1 MLNYEQVL
9 NDIENLLLGKEL
21 QPINPNTTPLCITA
35 LDRENGKYRI
45 FSNSEYKTRSLAEL
59 ESIYS
64 HISLK
69 GFCNVE
75 QVLYGSSSSRNQPET
90 IFANL
95 PYIQHFKY
103 KNKKHLLLRSYNVH
117 EAATLS
123 EVQGSE
129 FRALRRKIDNFLNLN
144 LGKIYE
150 QQVYL
155 VKNLNEAYDTV
166 LKKYPSELASKK
178 VENTL
183 NRFKQLSEEIASSV
197 VTLDNTIAPTEYI
210 VSNNSSLEEILDS
223 SKTYGVDDGDNDTT
237 SSQLNLE
244 IKTLQAKLGVAR
256 ISSKTPVLS
265 LIFDRVQFGDIEL
278 QPDFQRKDRIW
289 NDEKKS
295 KLIESILL
303 KLPLPVFYFGER
315 VSDEKWVVVD
325 GLQRITTI
333 FDFISGEFKL
343 CKLEILEE
351 LNSKSFKELSRT
363 EQRAIREYEIT
374 AYFIEMN
381 KDSTD
386 LIVELFHRINTY
398 GVKLSDQEIRSA
410 LNQGSSVKFLR
421 YLASK
426 HEFKQATHG
435 KVKPDRQK
443 DMELCLS
450 ALSFIILGFKN
461 YTFNSYDKFL
471 SKAMSILNAYD
482 LELVNEEEIDLGKS
496 HISKD
501 SIDYLNIESRYLRAL
516 NLAYDVFGDLAFIKE
531 TGSNSSPISKQLYE
545 VIIYYFYHINNEQ
558 EILLLKNSDNLV
570 DALYSAIERNAKEY
584 ATWESQIYIDA
595 ERGFKDSI
603 STSTGKKITILYR
616 FSSFAKIL
624 EDSTGIILNIS
635 KEGNISCT
643 L

>member
-1 MLNYEQVL
+1 MLNFEQVL
-9 NDIENLLLGKEL
+9 NDIENLLFGKQL
-21 QPINPNTTPLCITA
+21 QPINPSTPPLCIISI
-35 LDRENGKYRI
+35 DRENGKYKVS
-45 FSNSEYKTRSLAEL
+45 SNSESKTRSLLEL

-64 HISLK
+64 NLNIR

-103 KNKKHLLLRSYNVH
+103 ENKKHLLLRSHNVH

-129 FRALRRKIDNFLNLN
+129 FRVLRKKIDNFLNLN

-150 QQVYL
+150 QQVEL
-155 VKNLNEAYDTV
+155 VQSLDDAYQIV
-166 LKKYPSELASKK
+166 LKKFPSEIASKK
-178 VENTL
+178 VEVTL
-183 NRFKQLSEEIASSV
+183 NRFKELSADMANSV
-197 VTLDNTIAPTEYI
+197 VTLDYNIEVPTLKI
-210 VSNNSSLEEILDS
+210 SNNTTVEELIES
-223 SKTYGVDDGDNDTT
+223 PNTYGVDEGENDTT

-244 IKTLQAKLGVAR
+244 LKTLQAKLGVAR
-256 ISSKTPVLS
+256 ITSKTPVLS
-265 LIFDRVQFGDIEL
+265 LIFDRVHFGDIEL

-289 NDEKKS
+289 NNEKKS

-303 KLPLPVFYFGER
+303 KLPLPVFYFGNRIAE
-315 VSDEKWVVVD
+315 DKWVVVD

-333 FDFISGEFKL
+333 YDFMSGEFKL
-343 CKLEILEE
+343 SKLDILEDLNGKEFGE
-351 LNSKSFKELSRT
+351 LTRT

-426 HEFKQATHG
+426 NEFKQATHG

-443 DMELCLS
+443 DMELCLA
-450 ALSFIILGFKN
+450 ALAFINIGFKN
-461 YTFNSYDKFL
+461 YNFNSYDKFL
-471 SKAMSILNAYD
+471 SKAMENLNLYK
-482 LELVNEEEIDLGKS
+482 LNLLNEKEIDLGS
-496 HISKD
+496 AYISNECNE
-501 SIDYLNIESRYLRAL
+501 YLQIERKYLRAL

-531 TGSNSSPISKQLYE
+531 IGSNTSPISKQLYE
-545 VIIYYFYHINNEQ
+545 VIIYYFYYVTEEQ
-558 EILLLKNSDNLV
+558 EELLLKNSDKLV
-570 DALYSAIERNAKEY
+570 DTLYSAIDSNSKEY
-584 ATWESQIYIDA
+584 ATWDSQTYIEA

-616 FSSFAKIL
+616 FNSFAKIL
-624 EDSTGIILNIS
+624 EQSTGIKIVNAN
-635 KEGNISCT
+635 EGN
-643 L
+643 

>member
-1 MLNYEQVL
+1 MLNFEQVL
-9 NDIENLLLGKEL
+9 NDIENLLFGKQL
-21 QPINPNTTPLCITA
+21 QPINPATPPLCIISI
-35 LDRENGKYRI
+35 DRENGKYKVS
-45 FSNSEYKTRSLAEL
+45 SNSETKTRSLSEL
-59 ESIYS
+59 EAIFANLN
-64 HISLK
+64 IR

-103 KNKKHLLLRSYNVH
+103 EKKKHLLLRSQNVH
-117 EAATLS
+117 DAATLS

-129 FRALRRKIDNFLNLN
+129 FRVLRKKIDNFLNLN

-150 QQVYL
+150 QQVEL
-155 VKNLNEAYDTV
+155 VKSLDDAYQIV
-166 LKKYPSELASKK
+166 LKKFPSEIASKK
-178 VENTL
+178 VEVTL
-183 NRFKQLSEEIASSV
+183 NSFKELSADMANSV
-197 VTLDNTIAPTEYI
+197 VTLDYNIEVPTLKI
-210 VSNNSSLEEILDS
+210 SNNTTVEELIES
-223 SKTYGVDDGDNDTT
+223 SKTYGVDEGENDTT

-244 IKTLQAKLGVAR
+244 LKTLQAKLGVAR
-256 ISSKTPVLS
+256 ITSKTPVLS
-265 LIFDRVQFGDIEL
+265 LIFDRVHFGDIEL

-303 KLPLPVFYFGER
+303 KLPLPVFYFGNRIAE
-315 VSDEKWVVVD
+315 DKWVVVD

-333 FDFISGEFKL
+333 YDFMSGEFKL
-343 CKLEILEE
+343 SKLDILEDLNGKKFGE
-351 LNSKSFKELSRT
+351 LTRT

-426 HEFKQATHG
+426 NEFKQATHG

-450 ALSFIILGFKN
+450 ALAFINIGFKHYN
-461 YTFNSYDKFL
+461 FSSYDKFL
-471 SKAMSILNAYD
+471 SKAMENLNLYK
-482 LELVNEEEIDLGKS
+482 LNLLNEKEVDLGS
-496 HISKD
+496 AYISD
-501 SIDYLNIESRYLRAL
+501 ECIEYIQIERKYLRAL

-531 TGSNSSPISKQLYE
+531 IGSNTSPISKQLYE
-545 VIIYYFYHINNEQ
+545 VIIYYFYHITDEQ
-558 EILLLKNSDNLV
+558 EKLLLKNSDKLV
-570 DALYSAIERNAKEY
+570 DTLYSAIDSNSKEY
-584 ATWESQIYIDA
+584 ATWDSQTYIEA

-616 FSSFAKIL
+616 FNSFAKIL
-624 EDSTGIILNIS
+624 EQSTGIKIVNAN
-635 KEGNISCT
+635 EGN

>member
-1 MLNYEQVL
+1 MLNFERVL
-9 NDIENLLLGKEL
+9 NDIENLLFGKQL
-21 QPINPNTTPLCITA
+21 QPINPATPPLCIISI
-35 LDRENGKYRI
+35 DRENGKYKVA
-45 FSNSEYKTRSLAEL
+45 SNSEFKTRSLSEL
-59 ESIYS
+59 EAIFANLN
-64 HISLK
+64 IR

-103 KNKKHLLLRSYNVH
+103 EKKKHLLLRSHNVH
-117 EAATLS
+117 DAATLS

-129 FRALRRKIDNFLNLN
+129 FRVLRKKIDNFLKLN

-150 QQVYL
+150 QQVEL
-155 VKNLNEAYDTV
+155 VKSLDDAYQIV
-166 LKKYPSELASKK
+166 LKKFPSEIASKK
-178 VENTL
+178 VEVTL
-183 NRFKQLSEEIASSV
+183 NSFKELSADMANSV
-197 VTLDNTIAPTEYI
+197 VTLDYNIEVPTLKI
-210 VSNNSSLEEILDS
+210 SNNTTVEELIES
-223 SKTYGVDDGDNDTT
+223 SKTYGVDEGENDTT

-244 IKTLQAKLGVAR
+244 LKTLQAKLGVAR
-256 ISSKTPVLS
+256 ITSKTPVLS
-265 LIFDRVQFGDIEL
+265 LIFDRVHFGDIEL

-303 KLPLPVFYFGER
+303 KLPLPVFYFGNRIAE
-315 VSDEKWVVVD
+315 DKWVVVD

-333 FDFISGEFKL
+333 YDFMSGEFKL
-343 CKLEILEE
+343 SKLDILEDLNGKKFGE
-351 LNSKSFKELSRT
+351 LTRT

-426 HEFKQATHG
+426 NEFKQATHG

-450 ALSFIILGFKN
+450 ALAFINIGFKHYN
-461 YTFNSYDKFL
+461 FSSYDKFL
-471 SKAMSILNAYD
+471 SKAMENLNLYK
-482 LELVNEEEIDLGKS
+482 LNLLNEKEVDLGS
-496 HISKD
+496 AYISD
-501 SIDYLNIESRYLRAL
+501 ECIEYIQIERKYLRAL

-531 TGSNSSPISKQLYE
+531 IGSNTSPISKQLYE
-545 VIIYYFYHINNEQ
+545 VIIYYFYHITDEQ
-558 EILLLKNSDNLV
+558 ERLLLKNSDKLV
-570 DALYSAIERNAKEY
+570 DTLYSAIDSNSKEY
-584 ATWESQIYIDA
+584 ATWDSQTYIEA

-616 FSSFAKIL
+616 FNSFAKIL
-624 EDSTGIILNIS
+624 EQSTGIKIVNAN
-635 KEGNISCT
+635 EGN

>member
-1 MLNYEQVL
+1 MLNFEQVL
-9 NDIENLLLGKEL
+9 NDIENLLFGKQL
-21 QPINPNTTPLCITA
+21 QPINPSTPPLCIISI
-35 LDRENGKYRI
+35 DRENGKYKVY
-45 FSNSEYKTRSLAEL
+45 SNSESKTRSLSEL

-64 HISLK
+64 NLNIR

-103 KNKKHLLLRSYNVH
+103 ENKKHLLLRSHNVH

-129 FRALRRKIDNFLNLN
+129 FRVLRKKIDNFLNLN

-150 QQVYL
+150 QQVEL
-155 VKNLNEAYDTV
+155 VQSLDDAYQIV
-166 LKKYPSELASKK
+166 LKKFPSEIASKK
-178 VENTL
+178 VEVTL
-183 NRFKQLSEEIASSV
+183 NRFKELSADMANSV
-197 VTLDNTIAPTEYI
+197 VTLDYNIEVPTLKI
-210 VSNNSSLEEILDS
+210 SNNTTVEELIES
-223 SKTYGVDDGDNDTT
+223 PNTYGVDEGENDTT

-244 IKTLQAKLGVAR
+244 LKTLQAKLGVAR
-256 ISSKTPVLS
+256 ITSKTPVLS
-265 LIFDRVQFGDIEL
+265 LIFDRVHFGDIEL

-289 NDEKKS
+289 NNEKKS

-303 KLPLPVFYFGER
+303 KLPLPVFYFGNRIAE
-315 VSDEKWVVVD
+315 DKWVVVD

-333 FDFISGEFKL
+333 YDFMSGEFKL
-343 CKLEILEE
+343 SKLDILEDLNGKEFGE
-351 LNSKSFKELSRT
+351 LTRT

-426 HEFKQATHG
+426 NEFKQATHG

-443 DMELCLS
+443 DMELCLA
-450 ALSFIILGFKN
+450 ALAFINIGFKN
-461 YTFNSYDKFL
+461 YNFNSYDKFL
-471 SKAMSILNAYD
+471 S
-482 LELVNEEEIDLGKS
+482 
-496 HISKD
+496 
-501 SIDYLNIESRYLRAL
+501 
-516 NLAYDVFGDLAFIKE
+516 
-531 TGSNSSPISKQLYE
+531 
-545 VIIYYFYHINNEQ
+545 
-558 EILLLKNSDNLV
+558 
-570 DALYSAIERNAKEY
+570 
-584 ATWESQIYIDA
+584 
-595 ERGFKDSI
+595 
-603 STSTGKKITILYR
+603 
-616 FSSFAKIL
+616 
-624 EDSTGIILNIS
+624 
-635 KEGNISCT
+635 
-643 L
+643 

>member
-1 MLNYEQVL
+1 MLNFEQVL
-9 NDIENLLLGKEL
+9 NDIENLLFGKQL
-21 QPINPNTTPLCITA
+21 QPINPATPPLCIISI
-35 LDRENGKYRI
+35 DRENGKYKVS
-45 FSNSEYKTRSLAEL
+45 SNSETKTRSLSEL
-59 ESIYS
+59 EAIFANLN
-64 HISLK
+64 IR

-103 KNKKHLLLRSYNVH
+103 EKKKHLLLRSHNVH
-117 EAATLS
+117 DAATLS
-123 EVQGSE
+123 EIQGSE
-129 FRALRRKIDNFLNLN
+129 FRTIRKKIDNFLKLN

-150 QQVYL
+150 QQIYL
-155 VKNLNEAYDTV
+155 VKSLDEAYETV
-166 LKKYPSELASKK
+166 LKKYPSELASRK
-178 VENTL
+178 VESTL
-183 NRFKQLSEEIASSV
+183 NRFKELSAEMANSV
-197 VTLDNTIAPTEYI
+197 VTLDNNIQLPTYNAT
-210 VSNNSSLEEILDS
+210 NNSTLEEILES
-223 SKTYGVDDGDNDTT
+223 SETYGVDDGDNKT
-237 SSQLNLE
+237 SSSE

-333 FDFISGEFKL
+333 YDFISGEFKL
-343 CKLEILEE
+343 SKLEILND
-351 LNSKSFKELSRT
+351 LNGKNFRELSRT
-363 EQRAIREYEIT
+363 EQRSIREYEIT

-426 HEFKQATHG
+426 YEFKQATHG

-450 ALSFIILGFKN
+450 ALAFITIGFEN
-461 YTFNSYDKFL
+461 YNFNSYDKFL
-471 SKAMSILNAYD
+471 SRAMEMLNTYKLD
-482 LELVNEEEIDLGKS
+482 LLNEKEIDSGNAS
-496 HISKD
+496 ISKD
-501 SIDYLNIESRYLRAL
+501 NFEYSNIEKRYLRAL
-516 NLAYDVFGDLAFIKE
+516 NLASDVFGDLAFIKDP
-531 TGSNSSPISKQLYE
+531 GSNSSPISKQLYE
-545 VIIYYFYHINNEQ
+545 VIIYYFYKLSDEQ
-558 EILLLKNSDNLV
+558 EVMLLKNSEKLV
-570 DALYSAIERNAKEY
+570 DTLYSAIERNAREY
-584 ATWESQIYIDA
+584 AHWDSQTYI
-595 ERGFKDSI
+595 ELGRGFKDSI

-616 FSSFAKIL
+616 FNSFAKIL
-624 EDSTGIILNIS
+624 KQSTGIVIKDNNKDIM
-635 KEGNISCT
+635 
-643 L
+643 

>member
-1 MLNYEQVL
+1 MLNFERVL
-9 NDIENLLLGKEL
+9 NDIENLLFGKQL
-21 QPINPNTTPLCITA
+21 QPINPATPPLCIISI
-35 LDRENGKYRI
+35 DRENGKYKVA
-45 FSNSEYKTRSLAEL
+45 SNSEFKTRSLSEL
-59 ESIYS
+59 EAIFANLN
-64 HISLK
+64 IR

-103 KNKKHLLLRSYNVH
+103 EKKKHLLLRSHNVH
-117 EAATLS
+117 DAATLS

-129 FRALRRKIDNFLNLN
+129 FRVLRKKIDNFLNLN

-150 QQVYL
+150 QQVEL
-155 VKNLNEAYDTV
+155 VKSLDDAYQIV
-166 LKKYPSELASKK
+166 LKKFPSEIASKK
-178 VENTL
+178 VEVTL
-183 NRFKQLSEEIASSV
+183 NSFKELSADMANSV
-197 VTLDNTIAPTEYI
+197 VTLDYNIEVPTLKI
-210 VSNNSSLEEILDS
+210 SNNTTVEELIES
-223 SKTYGVDDGDNDTT
+223 SKTYGVDEGENDTT

-244 IKTLQAKLGVAR
+244 LKTLQAKLGVAR
-256 ISSKTPVLS
+256 ITSKTPVLS
-265 LIFDRVQFGDIEL
+265 LIFDRVHFGDIEL

-303 KLPLPVFYFGER
+303 KLPLPVFYFGNRIAE
-315 VSDEKWVVVD
+315 DKWVVVD

-333 FDFISGEFKL
+333 YDFMSGEFKL
-343 CKLEILEE
+343 SKLDILEDLNGKKFGE
-351 LNSKSFKELSRT
+351 LTRT

-426 HEFKQATHG
+426 NEFKQATHG

-450 ALSFIILGFKN
+450 ALAFINIGFKHYN
-461 YTFNSYDKFL
+461 FSSYDKFL
-471 SKAMSILNAYD
+471 SKAMENLNLYK
-482 LELVNEEEIDLGKS
+482 LNLLNEKEVDLGS
-496 HISKD
+496 AYISD
-501 SIDYLNIESRYLRAL
+501 ECIEYIQIERKYLRAL

-531 TGSNSSPISKQLYE
+531 IGSNTSPISKQLYE
-545 VIIYYFYHINNEQ
+545 VIIYYFYHITDEQ
-558 EILLLKNSDNLV
+558 EKLLLKNSDKLV
-570 DALYSAIERNAKEY
+570 DTLYSAIDSNSKEY
-584 ATWESQIYIDA
+584 ATWDSQTYIEA

-616 FSSFAKIL
+616 FNSFAKIL
-624 EDSTGIILNIS
+624 EQSTGIKIVNAN
-635 KEGNISCT
+635 EGN

>member
-1 MLNYEQVL
+1 MLNFEQVL
-9 NDIENLLLGKEL
+9 NDIENLLFGKQL
-21 QPINPNTTPLCITA
+21 QPINPATPPLCIISI
-35 LDRENGKYRI
+35 DRENGKYKVS
-45 FSNSEYKTRSLAEL
+45 SNSETKTRSLSEL
-59 ESIYS
+59 EAIFANLN
-64 HISLK
+64 IR

-95 PYIQHFKY
+95 PYIQNFKY
-103 KNKKHLLLRSYNVH
+103 EKKKHLLLRSHNVH
-117 EAATLS
+117 DAATLS

-129 FRALRRKIDNFLNLN
+129 FRVLRKKIDNFLNLN

-150 QQVYL
+150 QQVEL
-155 VKNLNEAYDTV
+155 VKSLDDAYQIV
-166 LKKYPSELASKK
+166 LKKFPSEIASKK
-178 VENTL
+178 VEVTL
-183 NRFKQLSEEIASSV
+183 NSFKELSADMANSV
-197 VTLDNTIAPTEYI
+197 VTLDYNIEVPTLKI
-210 VSNNSSLEEILDS
+210 SNNTTVEELIES
-223 SKTYGVDDGDNDTT
+223 SKTYGVDEGENDTT

-244 IKTLQAKLGVAR
+244 LKTLQAKLGVAR
-256 ISSKTPVLS
+256 ITSKTPVLS
-265 LIFDRVQFGDIEL
+265 LIFDRVHFGDIEL

-303 KLPLPVFYFGER
+303 KLPLPVFYFGNRIAE
-315 VSDEKWVVVD
+315 DKWVVVD

-333 FDFISGEFKL
+333 YDFMSGEFKL
-343 CKLEILEE
+343 SKLDILEDLNGKKFGE
-351 LNSKSFKELSRT
+351 LTRT

-426 HEFKQATHG
+426 NEFKQATHG

-450 ALSFIILGFKN
+450 ALAFINIGFKHYN
-461 YTFNSYDKFL
+461 FSSYDKFL
-471 SKAMSILNAYD
+471 SKAMENLNLYK
-482 LELVNEEEIDLGKS
+482 LNLLNEKEVDLGS
-496 HISKD
+496 AYISD
-501 SIDYLNIESRYLRAL
+501 ECIEYIQIERKYLRAL

-531 TGSNSSPISKQLYE
+531 IGSNTSPISKQLYE
-545 VIIYYFYHINNEQ
+545 
-558 EILLLKNSDNLV
+558 
-570 DALYSAIERNAKEY
+570 
-584 ATWESQIYIDA
+584 
-595 ERGFKDSI
+595 
-603 STSTGKKITILYR
+603 
-616 FSSFAKIL
+616 
-624 EDSTGIILNIS
+624 
-635 KEGNISCT
+635 
-643 L
+643 

>member
-1 MLNYEQVL
+1 MLNFEQVL
-9 NDIENLLLGKEL
+9 NDIENLLFGKQL
-21 QPINPNTTPLCITA
+21 QPINPATPPLCI
-35 LDRENGKYRI
+35 LSIDRENGKYNVS
-45 FSNSEYKTRSLAEL
+45 SNSETKTRSLSEL
-59 ESIYS
+59 EAIFANLN
-64 HISLK
+64 IR

-103 KNKKHLLLRSYNVH
+103 EKKKHLLLRSHNVH
-117 EAATLS
+117 DAATLS

-129 FRALRRKIDNFLNLN
+129 FRVLRKKIDNFLNLN

-150 QQVYL
+150 QQVEL
-155 VKNLNEAYDTV
+155 VKSLDDAYQIV
-166 LKKYPSELASKK
+166 LKKFPSEIASKK
-178 VENTL
+178 VEVTL
-183 NRFKQLSEEIASSV
+183 NSFKELSADMANSV
-197 VTLDNTIAPTEYI
+197 VTLDYNIEVPTLKI
-210 VSNNSSLEEILDS
+210 SNNTTVEELIES
-223 SKTYGVDDGDNDTT
+223 SKTYGVDEGENDTT
-237 SSQLNLE
+237 SSQVSSEL
-244 IKTLQAKLGVAR
+244 KTLQAKLGVAR
-256 ISSKTPVLS
+256 ITSKTPVLS
-265 LIFDRVQFGDIEL
+265 LIFDRVHFGDIEL

-303 KLPLPVFYFGER
+303 KLPLPVFYFGNRIAE
-315 VSDEKWVVVD
+315 DKWVVVD

-333 FDFISGEFKL
+333 YDFMSGEFKL
-343 CKLEILEE
+343 SKLDILEDLNGKKFGE
-351 LNSKSFKELSRT
+351 LTRT

-426 HEFKQATHG
+426 NEFKQATHR

-450 ALSFIILGFKN
+450 ALAFVNIGFKN
-461 YTFNSYDKFL
+461 YDFNSYDKFL
-471 SKAMSILNAYD
+471 SKAMENLNLYK
-482 LELVNEEEIDLGKS
+482 LNLLNEKEVDLGS
-496 HISKD
+496 AYISD
-501 SIDYLNIESRYLRAL
+501 ECIEYLQIERKYLRAL

-531 TGSNSSPISKQLYE
+531 IGSNTSPISKQLYE
-545 VIIYYFYHINNEQ
+545 VIIYYFYHITDEQ
-558 EILLLKNSDNLV
+558 EKLLLGNSDKLV
-570 DALYSAIERNAKEY
+570 DTLYSAIDSNSKKY
-584 ATWESQIYIDA
+584 ATWDSPTYTEA

-616 FSSFAKIL
+616 FNSFAKIL
-624 EDSTGIILNIS
+624 EQSTGIKIVNAN
-635 KEGNISCT
+635 EGNV
-643 L
+643 

>member
-1 MLNYEQVL
+1 MLNFEQVL
-9 NDIENLLLGKEL
+9 NDIENLLFGKQL
-21 QPINPNTTPLCITA
+21 QPINPATPPLCIISI
-35 LDRENGKYRI
+35 DRENGKYKVS
-45 FSNSEYKTRSLAEL
+45 SNSETKTRSLSEL
-59 ESIYS
+59 EAIFANLN
-64 HISLK
+64 IR

-103 KNKKHLLLRSYNVH
+103 EKKKHLLLRSHNVH
-117 EAATLS
+117 DAATLS

-129 FRALRRKIDNFLNLN
+129 FRVLRKKIDNFLNLN

-150 QQVYL
+150 QQVEL
-155 VKNLNEAYDTV
+155 VKSLDDAYQIV
-166 LKKYPSELASKK
+166 LKKFPSEIASKK
-178 VENTL
+178 VEVTL
-183 NRFKQLSEEIASSV
+183 NSFKELSADMANSV
-197 VTLDNTIAPTEYI
+197 VTLDYNIEVPTLKI
-210 VSNNSSLEEILDS
+210 SNNTTVEELIES
-223 SKTYGVDDGDNDTT
+223 SKTYGVDEGENDTT

-244 IKTLQAKLGVAR
+244 LKTLQAKLGVAR
-256 ISSKTPVLS
+256 ITSKTPVLS
-265 LIFDRVQFGDIEL
+265 LIFDRVHFGDIEL

-303 KLPLPVFYFGER
+303 KLPLPVFYFGNRIAE
-315 VSDEKWVVVD
+315 DKWVVVD

-333 FDFISGEFKL
+333 YDFMSGEFKL
-343 CKLEILEE
+343 SKLDILEDLNGKKFGE
-351 LNSKSFKELSRT
+351 LTRT

-426 HEFKQATHG
+426 NEFKQATHG

-450 ALSFIILGFKN
+450 ALAFINIGFKHYN
-461 YTFNSYDKFL
+461 FSSYDKFL
-471 SKAMSILNAYD
+471 SKAMENLNLYK
-482 LELVNEEEIDLGKS
+482 LNLLNEKEVDLGS
-496 HISKD
+496 AYISD
-501 SIDYLNIESRYLRAL
+501 ECIEYIQIERKYLRAL

-531 TGSNSSPISKQLYE
+531 IGSNTSPISKQLYE
-545 VIIYYFYHINNEQ
+545 VIIYYFYHITDEQ
-558 EILLLKNSDNLV
+558 EKLLLKNSDKLV
-570 DALYSAIERNAKEY
+570 DTLYSAIDSNSKEY
-584 ATWESQIYIDA
+584 ATWDSQTYIEA

-616 FSSFAKIL
+616 FNSFAKIL
-624 EDSTGIILNIS
+624 EQSTGIKIVNAN
-635 KEGNISCT
+635 EGD

>member
-1 MLNYEQVL
+1 MLNFEQVL
-9 NDIENLLLGKEL
+9 NDIENLLFGKQL
-21 QPINPNTTPLCITA
+21 QPINPATPPLCIISI
-35 LDRENGKYRI
+35 DRENGKYKVS
-45 FSNSEYKTRSLAEL
+45 SNSETKTRSLSEL
-59 ESIYS
+59 EAIFANLN
-64 HISLK
+64 IR

-103 KNKKHLLLRSYNVH
+103 EKKKHLLLRSHNVH
-117 EAATLS
+117 DAATLS

-129 FRALRRKIDNFLNLN
+129 FRVLRKKIDNFLNLN

-150 QQVYL
+150 QQVEL
-155 VKNLNEAYDTV
+155 VKSLDDAYQIV
-166 LKKYPSELASKK
+166 LKKFPSEIASKK
-178 VENTL
+178 VEVTL
-183 NRFKQLSEEIASSV
+183 NSFKELSADMANSV
-197 VTLDNTIAPTEYI
+197 VTLDYNIEVPTLKI
-210 VSNNSSLEEILDS
+210 SNNTTVEELIES
-223 SKTYGVDDGDNDTT
+223 SKTYGVDEGENDTT

-244 IKTLQAKLGVAR
+244 LKTLQAKLGVAR
-256 ISSKTPVLS
+256 ITSKTPVLS
-265 LIFDRVQFGDIEL
+265 LIFDRVHFGDIEL

-303 KLPLPVFYFGER
+303 KLPLPVFYFGNRIAE
-315 VSDEKWVVVD
+315 DKWVVVD

-333 FDFISGEFKL
+333 YDFMSGEFKL
-343 CKLEILEE
+343 SKLDILEDLNGKKFGE
-351 LNSKSFKELSRT
+351 LTRT

-426 HEFKQATHG
+426 NEFKQATHG

-450 ALSFIILGFKN
+450 ALAFINIGFKHYN
-461 YTFNSYDKFL
+461 FSSYDKFL
-471 SKAMSILNAYD
+471 SKAMENLNLYK
-482 LELVNEEEIDLGKS
+482 LNLLNEKEVDLGS
-496 HISKD
+496 AYISD
-501 SIDYLNIESRYLRAL
+501 ECIEYIQIERKYLRAL

-531 TGSNSSPISKQLYE
+531 IGSNTSPISKQLYE
-545 VIIYYFYHINNEQ
+545 VIIYYFYHITDEQ
-558 EILLLKNSDNLV
+558 EKLLLKNSDKLV
-570 DALYSAIERNAKEY
+570 DTLYSAIDSNSKEY
-584 ATWESQIYIDA
+584 ATWDSQTYIEA

-616 FSSFAKIL
+616 FNSFAKIL
-624 EDSTGIILNIS
+624 EQSTGIKIVNAN
-635 KEGNISCT
+635 EGN

>member
-9 NDIENLLLGKEL
+9 NDIENLLFGKEL
-21 QPINPNTTPLCITA
+21 QPINPNTSPLCITSI
-35 LDRENGKYRI
+35 DRENGKYRI
-45 FSNSEYKTRSLAEL
+45 LSNSEYKTRSLSEL

-64 HISLK
+64 HLNIR

-103 KNKKHLLLRSYNVH
+103 KNKKHLLLRSHNVH

-123 EVQGSE
+123 EVQGPE
-129 FRALRRKIDNFLNLN
+129 FRTIRKKIDNFLNLN

-150 QQVYL
+150 QQIYL
-155 VKNLNEAYDTV
+155 VKSLDEAYETV

-178 VENTL
+178 VEITL
-183 NRFKQLSEEIASSV
+183 NRFKELSADMANSV
-197 VTLDNTIAPTEYI
+197 VTLDNTINSPTF
-210 VSNNSSLEEILDS
+210 SDSDNSTVEEMLELS
-223 SKTYGVDDGDNDTT
+223 TTYGVDDGENETT
-237 SSQLNLE
+237 YSQLNLE
-244 IKTLQAKLGVAR
+244 LKTLQAKLGVAR
-256 ISSKTPVLS
+256 IKSKTPVLS

-315 VSDEKWVVVD
+315 IADDKWVVVD

-333 FDFISGEFKL
+333 FDFISGDFKL
-343 CKLEILEE
+343 SKLEILDE
-351 LNSKSFKELSRT
+351 LNGKDFRGLSRT

-426 HEFKQATHG
+426 QEFKQATHS

-450 ALSFIILGFKN
+450 ALAFITIGFEN

-471 SKAMSILNAYD
+471 SRAMELLNKYK
-482 LELVNEEEIDLGKS
+482 LELLNEKEIDSGYAS
-496 HISKD
+496 ISKECME
-501 SIDYLNIESRYLRAL
+501 YLHIEKKYLKAL

-531 TGSNSSPISKQLYE
+531 PGSNSSPISKQLYE
-545 VIIYYFYHINNEQ
+545 VIIYYFYHMTDTQ
-558 EILLLKNSDNLV
+558 EALLLNNSEKLV
-570 DALYSAIERNAKEY
+570 DTLYSAIEKNSKEY
-584 ATWESQIYIDA
+584 ATWESQVYIDA

-616 FSSFAKIL
+616 FNSFAKIL
-624 EDSTGIILNIS
+624 EESTGIVLNTFKKDQI
-635 KEGNISCT
+635 
-643 L
+643 

>member
-1 MLNYEQVL
+1 MLNFEQVL
-9 NDIENLLLGKEL
+9 NDIENLLLGRDL
-21 QPINPNTTPLCITA
+21 QPINPNTPTLSITSI
-35 LDRENGKYRI
+35 DRENGKYI
-45 FSNSEYKTRSLAEL
+45 ILSNSESKTRSLSQL
-59 ESIYS
+59 EAIYNNLSIR
-64 HISLK
+64 

-75 QVLYGSSSSRNQPET
+75 QVTYGSSSSRNQPET

-103 KNKKHLLLRSYNVH
+103 ENKKHLLLRSHNVH

-129 FRALRRKIDNFLNLN
+129 FRVLRKKIDNFLNLN
-144 LGKIYE
+144 LGQIYE
-150 QQVYL
+150 QQVDL
-155 VKNLNEAYDTV
+155 VKSLDDAYQIV
-166 LKKYPSELASKK
+166 LKKFPAEIASKK
-178 VENTL
+178 VEVTL
-183 NRFKQLSEEIASSV
+183 NRFKELSADMANSV
-197 VTLDNTIAPTEYI
+197 VTLDYSIEVPKLKVINNNT
-210 VSNNSSLEEILDS
+210 VEEIIES
-223 SKTYGVDDGDNDTT
+223 SKTYGVDDGDSYTT
-237 SSQLNLE
+237 SPQLNLE
-244 IKTLQAKLGVAR
+244 LKTPQTKLGVAR
-256 ISSKTPVLS
+256 ITSKTPVLS
-265 LIFDRVQFGDIEL
+265 LIFDRVHFGDIEL

-303 KLPLPVFYFGER
+303 KLPLPVFYFGNRIAE
-315 VSDEKWVVVD
+315 DKWVVVD

-333 FDFISGEFKL
+333 YDFISGKFNL
-343 CKLEILEE
+343 SKLEILDD
-351 LNSKSFKELSRT
+351 LNGEYFGGLSRT

-426 HEFKQATHG
+426 NEFKQATHR

-450 ALSFIILGFKN
+450 ALAFITIGFKN

-471 SKAMSILNAYD
+471 SKAMDNLNVY
-482 LELVNEEEIDLGKS
+482 ELNLLNEKEIDLGNS
-496 HISKD
+496 YISNQCTE
-501 SIDYLNIESRYLRAL
+501 YLKIEKKYLRAL

-531 TGSNSSPISKQLYE
+531 IGSNTSPISKQLYE
-545 VIIYYFYHINNEQ
+545 VIIYYFYHITDEQ
-558 EILLLKNSDNLV
+558 KKSLLNNSDKLV
-570 DALYSAIERNAKEY
+570 DTLYSAIDGNAKKY
-584 ATWESQIYIDA
+584 ATWGSQTYTEA

-616 FSSFAKIL
+616 FNSFAKIL
-624 EDSTGIILNIS
+624 EESTGIKIFRDNEDIL
-635 KEGNISCT
+635 
-643 L
+643 

>member
-1 MLNYEQVL
+1 MLNFERVL
-9 NDIENLLLGKEL
+9 NDIENLLFGKQL
-21 QPINPNTTPLCITA
+21 QPINPATPPLCIISI
-35 LDRENGKYRI
+35 DRENGKYKVA
-45 FSNSEYKTRSLAEL
+45 SNSEFKTRSLSEL
-59 ESIYS
+59 EAIFANLN
-64 HISLK
+64 IR

-103 KNKKHLLLRSYNVH
+103 EKKKHLLLRSHNVH
-117 EAATLS
+117 DAATLS

-129 FRALRRKIDNFLNLN
+129 FRVLRKKIDNFLNLN

-150 QQVYL
+150 QQVEL
-155 VKNLNEAYDTV
+155 VKSLDDAYQIV
-166 LKKYPSELASKK
+166 LKKFPSEIASKK
-178 VENTL
+178 VEVTL
-183 NRFKQLSEEIASSV
+183 NSFKELSADMANSV
-197 VTLDNTIAPTEYI
+197 VTLDYNIEVPTLKI
-210 VSNNSSLEEILDS
+210 SNNTTVEELIES
-223 SKTYGVDDGDNDTT
+223 SKTYGVDDGENDTT

-244 IKTLQAKLGVAR
+244 LKTLQAKLGVAR
-256 ISSKTPVLS
+256 ITSKTPVLS
-265 LIFDRVQFGDIEL
+265 LIFDRVHFGDIEL

-303 KLPLPVFYFGER
+303 KLPLPVFYFGNRIAE
-315 VSDEKWVVVD
+315 DKWVVVD

-333 FDFISGEFKL
+333 YDFMSGEFKL
-343 CKLEILEE
+343 SKLDILEDLNGKKFGE
-351 LNSKSFKELSRT
+351 LTRT

-426 HEFKQATHG
+426 NEFKQATHG

-450 ALSFIILGFKN
+450 ALAFINIGFKHYN
-461 YTFNSYDKFL
+461 FSSYDKFL
-471 SKAMSILNAYD
+471 SKAMENLNLYK
-482 LELVNEEEIDLGKS
+482 LNLLNEKEVDLGS
-496 HISKD
+496 AYISD
-501 SIDYLNIESRYLRAL
+501 ECIEYIQIERKYLRAL

-531 TGSNSSPISKQLYE
+531 IGSNTSPISKQLYE
-545 VIIYYFYHINNEQ
+545 VIIYYFYHITDEQ
-558 EILLLKNSDNLV
+558 EKLLLKNSDKLV
-570 DALYSAIERNAKEY
+570 DTLYSAIDSNSKEY
-584 ATWESQIYIDA
+584 ATWDSQTYIEA

-616 FSSFAKIL
+616 FNSFAKII
-624 EDSTGIILNIS
+624 EQSTGIKIVNAN
-635 KEGNISCT
+635 EGN

>member
-1 MLNYEQVL
+1 MLNFEQVL
-9 NDIENLLLGKEL
+9 NDIENLLFGKQL
-21 QPINPNTTPLCITA
+21 QPINPATPPLCIISI
-35 LDRENGKYRI
+35 DRENGKYKVS
-45 FSNSEYKTRSLAEL
+45 SNSETKTRSLSEL
-59 ESIYS
+59 EAIFANLN
-64 HISLK
+64 IR

-95 PYIQHFKY
+95 PYIQNFKY
-103 KNKKHLLLRSYNVH
+103 EKKKHLLLRSHNVH
-117 EAATLS
+117 DAATLS

-129 FRALRRKIDNFLNLN
+129 FRVLRKKIDNFLNLN

-150 QQVYL
+150 QQVEL
-155 VKNLNEAYDTV
+155 VKSLDDAYQIV
-166 LKKYPSELASKK
+166 LKKFPSEIASKK
-178 VENTL
+178 VEVTL
-183 NRFKQLSEEIASSV
+183 NSFKELSADMANSV
-197 VTLDNTIAPTEYI
+197 VTLDYNIEVPTLKI
-210 VSNNSSLEEILDS
+210 SNNTTVEELIES
-223 SKTYGVDDGDNDTT
+223 SKTYGVDEGENDTT

-244 IKTLQAKLGVAR
+244 LKTLQAKLGVAR
-256 ISSKTPVLS
+256 ITSKTPVLS
-265 LIFDRVQFGDIEL
+265 LIFDRVHFGDIEL

-303 KLPLPVFYFGER
+303 KLPLPVFYFGNRIAE
-315 VSDEKWVVVD
+315 DKWVVVD

-333 FDFISGEFKL
+333 YDFMSGEFKL
-343 CKLEILEE
+343 SKLDILEDLNGKKFGE
-351 LNSKSFKELSRT
+351 LTRT

-426 HEFKQATHG
+426 NEFKQATHG

-450 ALSFIILGFKN
+450 ALAFINIGFKHYN
-461 YTFNSYDKFL
+461 FSSYDKFL
-471 SKAMSILNAYD
+471 SKAMENLNLYK
-482 LELVNEEEIDLGKS
+482 LNLLNEKEVDLGS
-496 HISKD
+496 AYISD
-501 SIDYLNIESRYLRAL
+501 ECIEYIQIERKYLRAL

-531 TGSNSSPISKQLYE
+531 IGSNTSPISKQLYE
-545 VIIYYFYHINNEQ
+545 VIIYYFYHITDEQ
-558 EILLLKNSDNLV
+558 EKLLLKNSDKLV
-570 DALYSAIERNAKEY
+570 DTLYSAIDSNSKEY
-584 ATWESQIYIDA
+584 ATWDSQTYIEA

-616 FSSFAKIL
+616 FNSFAKIL
-624 EDSTGIILNIS
+624 EQSTGIKIVNAN
-635 KEGNISCT
+635 EGN